1 MSIKIKL
8 FAAIKAAAEVLVG
21 VSAGA
26 AASAGVF
33 ALITVIGILPR
44 WAGHTRTARH
54 VSLYEWSV
62 ILGGTAGNLIFLLQP
77 SLPGKEI
84 LEAAAGLFM
93 GIFVGGLIM
102 SLAEVLDVFPILLM
116 RGRIQSGIPWM
127 VLSIGIGKMLGAYLY
142 FSKKKK
148 KKEKIW

>member
-8 FAAIKAAAEVLVG
+8 FAAIKATAEVLVG

-44 WAGHTRTARH
+44 WAGHTTARH
-54 VSLYEWSV
+54 VRLYEWSV
-62 ILGGTAGNLIFLLQP
+62 ILGGTVGNLIFLLQP

-102 SLAEVLDVFPILLM
+102 SLAEVLDVFPILLR

-142 FSKKKK
+142 FSNL
-148 KKEKIW
+148 

>member
-8 FAAIKAAAEVLVG
+8 FAAIKATAEVLVG

-54 VSLYEWSV
+54 VRVYEWSV
-62 ILGGTAGNLIFLLQP
+62 ILGGTAGNLIFLLP

-102 SLAEVLDVFPILLM
+102 SLAEVLDVFPILLR

-142 FSKKKK
+142 FSNL
-148 KKEKIW
+148 

>member
-1 MSIKIKL
+1 MFASIKT
-8 FAAIKAAAEVLVG
+8 AAEVLVG

-84 LEAAAGLFM
+84 LEAVAGLFM

-102 SLAEVLDVFPILLM
+102 SLAEVLDVFPILL
-116 RGRIQSGIPWM
+116 RRVRIQSGIPWM

-142 FSKKKK
+142 FSNL
-148 KKEKIW
+148 

>member
-1 MSIKIKL
+1 M
-8 FAAIKAAAEVLVG
+8 FAAIKTAAEVLVG

-62 ILGGTAGNLIFLLQP
+62 ILGGTVGNLIFLLQP

-102 SLAEVLDVFPILLM
+102 SLAEVLDVFPILLR

-142 FSKKKK
+142 FSNL
-148 KKEKIW
+148 

>member
-21 VSAGA
+21 LSAGA

-62 ILGGTAGNLIFLLQP
+62 ILGGTVGNLIFLLP

-102 SLAEVLDVFPILLM
+102 SLAEVLDVFPILLR

-142 FSKKKK
+142 FSNL
-148 KKEKIW
+148 

>member
-21 VSAGA
+21 LSAGA

-62 ILGGTAGNLIFLLQP
+62 ILGRNGGESYFFTCNHHCLEKKFLRQQP
-77 SLPGKEI
+77 DFLWGSL
-84 LEAAAGLFM
+84 
-93 GIFVGGLIM
+93 
-102 SLAEVLDVFPILLM
+102 
-116 RGRIQSGIPWM
+116 
-127 VLSIGIGKMLGAYLY
+127 
-142 FSKKKK
+142 
-148 KKEKIW
+148 

>member
-8 FAAIKAAAEVLVG
+8 FAAIKVAAEVLIG
-21 VSAGA
+21 LSAGA

-44 WAGHTRTARH
+44 WAGHTRTAHH

-84 LEAAAGLFM
+84 LEAVAGLFM

-102 SLAEVLDVFPILLM
+102 SLAEVLDVFPILL
-116 RGRIQSGIPWM
+116 RRVRIQSGIPWM

-142 FSKKKK
+142 FSNL
-148 KKEKIW
+148 

>member
-1 MSIKIKL
+1 M
-8 FAAIKAAAEVLVG
+8 FAAIKSAAEVLVG
-21 VSAGA
+21 ISAGA

-84 LEAAAGLFM
+84 FEAAAGLFM

-102 SLAEVLDVFPILLM
+102 SLAEVLDVFPILLR

-142 FSKKKK
+142 FSNL
-148 KKEKIW
+148 

>member
-21 VSAGA
+21 VSAGT

-62 ILGGTAGNLIFLLQP
+62 ILGGTVGNLIFLLQP

-84 LEAAAGLFM
+84 LEAVAGLFM

-102 SLAEVLDVFPILLM
+102 SLAEVLDVFPILLR
-116 RGRIQSGIPWM
+116 RGRIKSGIPWM

-142 FSKKKK
+142 FSNL
-148 KKEKIW
+148 

>member
-44 WAGHTRTARH
+44 WAGHTRTAH
-54 VSLYEWSV
+54 YVSLYEWSV

-84 LEAAAGLFM
+84 LEAVAGLFM

-102 SLAEVLDVFPILLM
+102 SLAEVLDVFPILL
-116 RGRIQSGIPWM
+116 RRVRIQSGIPWM

-142 FSKKKK
+142 FSNL
-148 KKEKIW
+148 

>member
-8 FAAIKAAAEVLVG
+8 FAAIKAAAEVLIG
-21 VSAGA
+21 LSAGA

-62 ILGGTAGNLIFLLQP
+62 ILGGTVGNLIFLLQP

-84 LEAAAGLFM
+84 LEAVAGLFM

-102 SLAEVLDVFPILLM
+102 SLAEVLDVFPILLR

-142 FSKKKK
+142 FSNL
-148 KKEKIW
+148 

>member
-21 VSAGA
+21 LSAGA

-54 VSLYEWSV
+54 VSLYEWSG

-102 SLAEVLDVFPILLM
+102 SLAEVLDVFPILLR

-142 FSKKKK
+142 FSNL
-148 KKEKIW
+148 

>member
-21 VSAGA
+21 LSAGA

-84 LEAAAGLFM
+84 FEAAAGLFM

-102 SLAEVLDVFPILLM
+102 SLAEVLDVFPILLR

-142 FSKKKK
+142 FSNL
-148 KKEKIW
+148 

>member
-1 MSIKIKL
+1 M
-8 FAAIKAAAEVLVG
+8 FAAIKTAAEVLVG

-44 WAGHTRTARH
+44 WAGHTRTAHH

-84 LEAAAGLFM
+84 LEAVAGLFM

-102 SLAEVLDVFPILLM
+102 SLAEVLDVFPILL
-116 RGRIQSGIPWM
+116 RRVRIQSGIPWM

-142 FSKKKK
+142 FSNL
-148 KKEKIW
+148 

>member
-21 VSAGA
+21 LSAGA

-77 SLPGKEI
+77 SLPGKKFLRQQPDFLWGSLWE
-84 LEAAAGLFM
+84 GL
-93 GIFVGGLIM
+93 LCH
-102 SLAEVLDVFPILLM
+102 
-116 RGRIQSGIPWM
+116 
-127 VLSIGIGKMLGAYLY
+127 
-142 FSKKKK
+142 
-148 KKEKIW
+148 

>member
-21 VSAGA
+21 LSAGA

-44 WAGHTRTARH
+44 WAGHTRTAHH

-77 SLPGKEI
+77 SRPGKEI

-102 SLAEVLDVFPILLM
+102 SLAEVLDVFPILLR

-142 FSKKKK
+142 FSNL
-148 KKEKIW
+148 

>member
-21 VSAGA
+21 LSAGA

-62 ILGGTAGNLIFLLQP
+62 ILGGTAGNLIFLVQP

-84 LEAAAGLFM
+84 LEAAVGLFM

-102 SLAEVLDVFPILLM
+102 SLAEVLDVFPILLR

-142 FSKKKK
+142 FSNL
-148 KKEKIW
+148 

>member
-8 FAAIKAAAEVLVG
+8 FAAIKAAAEVLIG
-21 VSAGA
+21 LSAGA

-84 LEAAAGLFM
+84 FEAAAGLFM

-102 SLAEVLDVFPILLM
+102 SLAEVLDVFPILLR

-142 FSKKKK
+142 FSNL
-148 KKEKIW
+148 

>member
-33 ALITVIGILPR
+33 ALITVIGILPS

-84 LEAAAGLFM
+84 LEAAVGLFM

-102 SLAEVLDVFPILLM
+102 SLAEVLDVFPILLR

-142 FSKKKK
+142 FSNL
-148 KKEKIW
+148 

>member
-21 VSAGA
+21 LSAGA

-77 SLPGKEI
+77 SLPGKGI

-102 SLAEVLDVFPILLM
+102 SLAEVLDVFPILLR

-142 FSKKKK
+142 FSNL
-148 KKEKIW
+148 

>member
-21 VSAGA
+21 LSAGA

-84 LEAAAGLFM
+84 LEAAVGLFM

-102 SLAEVLDVFPILLM
+102 SLAEVLDVFPILLR

-142 FSKKKK
+142 FSNL
-148 KKEKIW
+148 

>member
-21 VSAGA
+21 LSAGA

-54 VSLYEWSV
+54 VSL
-62 ILGGTAGNLIFLLQP
+62 
-77 SLPGKEI
+77 
-84 LEAAAGLFM
+84 
-93 GIFVGGLIM
+93 
-102 SLAEVLDVFPILLM
+102 
-116 RGRIQSGIPWM
+116 
-127 VLSIGIGKMLGAYLY
+127 
-142 FSKKKK
+142 
-148 KKEKIW
+148 

>member
-8 FAAIKAAAEVLVG
+8 FAAIKAAAEVLIG
-21 VSAGA
+21 LSAGA

-84 LEAAAGLFM
+84 LEAVAGLFM

-102 SLAEVLDVFPILLM
+102 SLAEVLDVFPILLR

-142 FSKKKK
+142 FSNL
-148 KKEKIW
+148 

>member
-21 VSAGA
+21 LSAGA

-102 SLAEVLDVFPILLM
+102 SLAEVLAVFPILLR

-142 FSKKKK
+142 FSNL
-148 KKEKIW
+148 

>member
-1 MSIKIKL
+1 MSIKM
-8 FAAIKAAAEVLVG
+8 FAAIKTAAEVLVG

-62 ILGGTAGNLIFLLQP
+62 ILGGTVGNLIFLLQP

-102 SLAEVLDVFPILLM
+102 SLAEVLDVFPILLR

-142 FSKKKK
+142 FSNL
-148 KKEKIW
+148 

>member
-21 VSAGA
+21 LSAGA

-93 GIFVGGLIM
+93 GIFVGGLII
-102 SLAEVLDVFPILLM
+102 SLAEVLDVLPILLR

-142 FSKKKK
+142 FSNL
-148 KKEKIW
+148 

>member
-21 VSAGA
+21 LSAGA

-84 LEAAAGLFM
+84 FVAAVGLFM

-102 SLAEVLDVFPILLM
+102 SLAEVLDVFPILLR

-142 FSKKKK
+142 FSNL
-148 KKEKIW
+148 

>member
-21 VSAGA
+21 LSAGA

-84 LEAAAGLFM
+84 LEAAAGFFM

-102 SLAEVLDVFPILLM
+102 SLAEVLVVFPILLR

-142 FSKKKK
+142 FSNL
-148 KKEKIW
+148 

>member
-1 MSIKIKL
+1 MSIKM
-8 FAAIKAAAEVLVG
+8 FAAIKTAAEVLVG

-84 LEAAAGLFM
+84 LEAAVGLFM

-102 SLAEVLDVFPILLM
+102 SLAEVLDVFPILLR

-142 FSKKKK
+142 FSNL
-148 KKEKIW
+148 

>member
-21 VSAGA
+21 LSAGA

-44 WAGHTRTARH
+44 WTGHTRTARH

-84 LEAAAGLFM
+84 LEAVAGLFM

-102 SLAEVLDVFPILLM
+102 SLAEVLDVFPILLR

-142 FSKKKK
+142 FSNL
-148 KKEKIW
+148 

>member
-1 MSIKIKL
+1 M
-8 FAAIKAAAEVLVG
+8 
-21 VSAGA
+21 
-26 AASAGVF
+26 
-33 ALITVIGILPR
+33 
-44 WAGHTRTARH
+44 
-54 VSLYEWSV
+54 YEWSV

-84 LEAAAGLFM
+84 LEAAAGRFM

-102 SLAEVLDVFPILLM
+102 SLAEVLDVFPILLR

-142 FSKKKK
+142 FSNL
-148 KKEKIW
+148 